1 MHRACEMGH
10 LSVCKWLLKKGATEL
25 ITKRTAAGWTPMLF
39 ACAYG
44 QLSVCK
50 WLLEVGEAADIFN
63 RSNFGTT
70 PAFAAFEQGHLSICS
85 WLVFNGA
92 FNRRPATED
101 DAQHDEAIGHVDQA
115 IVKCET
121 RSDDT
126 HNKRS
131 ELLAWAQ
138 DVVATHHTFLHV
150 VLRASV
156 VLPESHQQISP
167 DDRCH
172 LPRLP
177 RGVLERV
184 GSMMDVEM
192 GRRLRNVREF
202 AEALVNVMDE
212 EAGEEFNEDEYEE
225 ADEDEAEED
234 VGDY

>member
-1 MHRACEMGH
+1 M
-10 LSVCKWLLKKGATEL
+10 
-25 ITKRTAAGWTPMLF
+25 
-39 ACAYG
+39 
-44 QLSVCK
+44 
-50 WLLEVGEAADIFN
+50 
-63 RSNFGTT
+63 
-70 PAFAAFEQGHLSICS
+70 
-85 WLVFNGA
+85 
-92 FNRRPATED
+92 
-101 DAQHDEAIGHVDQA
+101 
-115 IVKCET
+115 
-121 RSDDT
+121 
-126 HNKRS
+126 
-131 ELLAWAQ
+131 
-138 DVVATHHTFLHV
+138 
-150 VLRASV
+150 LRASV

-234 VGDY
+234 VGYY